1 LVEYKYL
8 TISESFA
15 LLSKLD
21 LTTPVEKQGLEYL
34 EKFHSLKPT
43 EVKKAIKELSA
54 VADLPDKVIVKII
67 DLAFQGKA
75 SCGRGSH
82 TGGDREP
89 DGCWCDLLSSCTS
102 PLVSG

>member
-1 LVEYKYL
+1 MVEYKYL

-67 DLAFQGKA
+67 DLAP
-75 SCGRGSH
+75 RN
-82 TGGDREP
+82 RES
-89 DGCWCDLLSSCTS
+89 LMIILTS
-102 PLVSG
+102 NSINLPEEKVTAILDVVKGIVE

>member
-15 LLSKLD
+15 VLSKQD
-21 LTTPVEKQGLEYL
+21 LTTPGENQGLEYL

-67 DLAFQGKA
+67 DLAP
-75 SCGRGSH
+75 RN
-82 TGGDREP
+82 RES
-89 DGCWCDLLSSCTS
+89 LMIILTS
-102 PLVSG
+102 NSINLPEEKVTAILDVVKGIVE

>member
-67 DLAFQGKA
+67 DLAP
-75 SCGRGSH
+75 RN
-82 TGGDREP
+82 RES
-89 DGCWCDLLSSCTS
+89 LMIILTS
-102 PLVSG
+102 NSINLPEEKVTAILDVVKGIVE